1 MFGAI
6 KAQDESNLAL
16 HTQISGDKQQSI
28 EKLSQVSIVTK
39 SNTRSVSK
47 KRLTRNETS
56 ADRNSKSKSP
66 KNHRFG
72 KDAKSTRYLNE
83 DRSMNGY
90 KMIGLKAVLNSNA
103 SYQQVGLSSV
113 ELVSN
118 QSVQEKGFGIIDPR
132 DPNMMLIDT
141 NS

>member
-16 HTQISGDKQQSI
+16 HTQISGDQQQSI

-39 SNTRSVSK
+39 SNTQSVSK

-56 ADRNSKSKSP
+56 ADRQSKSKSP

-103 SYQQVGLSSV
+103 TYQQVGLSSV

-118 QSVQEKGFGIIDPR
+118 QSAQEKGFGIIDPR
-132 DPNMMLIDT
+132 NPNMMLIDT